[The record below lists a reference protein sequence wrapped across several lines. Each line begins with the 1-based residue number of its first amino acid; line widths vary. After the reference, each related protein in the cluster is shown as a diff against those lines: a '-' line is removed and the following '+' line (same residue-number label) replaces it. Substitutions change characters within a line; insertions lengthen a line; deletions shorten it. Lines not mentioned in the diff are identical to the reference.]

1 MKYKYII
8 PYVMCFLFVN
18 QITYTQDL
26 KKAISKIDAYHKEL
40 SNSFQK
46 QNSKNFTENDL
57 KNWVIT
63 SEHIS
68 STSGVHHLYY
78 RQTYN
83 GIEIYGAEASIH
95 IAPNGNVISKNN
107 GFISSLEEKIVGG
120 KTPSLNP
127 LNAVMAA
134 ASISKYKISE
144 SLKILDVVDTKNHEF
159 IVSKGGISSSE
170 IPVKLMYQQN
180 KKGEVV
186 LVWNLSID
194 DLQGQNWFSYRIN
207 ATTGEL
213 VDKIDWQVNCNLGDN
228 HDHNHETENSTSV
241 PSKVYEVVTMEKSL
255 EEYYALLGGS
265 YRVYAMPVES
275 PNHGSRTLVTGVE
288 NLTASPFGW
297 HDTNGSPGVEYTF
310 SRGNNV
316 YAYDDIANTNNP
328 GSTANGGGSLNFD
341 FPINTTWS
349 AGNRSLPA
357 AITNLF
363 YWSNII
369 HDVVYQY
376 GFDEASGNFQ
386 QNNYGKGGSQNDYV
400 RAEAQ
405 DGVGTCNANFATPAD
420 GSLPRMQMF
429 VCNSRDGDLDNA
441 VIVHEY
447 GHGISTR
454 LTGGRL
460 NSGCLSNLEQ
470 MGEGWSDYY
479 GLLLTM
485 KTGDT
490 GPASRGIGT
499 WLVGQAG
506 NGPGIREF
514 PYSTN
519 MAINSHTYIRT
530 QTAVAPHGV
539 GSVWAMMLWEM
550 TWGLIDQYG
559 FDTDIYNGTGGNNI
573 SLSLVTEALKLQPC
587 SPGFVS
593 GRDAILAADIALY
606 NGANQCII
614 WDAFAKRGLG
624 FSATQGST
632 NSNADNIQAFD
643 LPPTSFSAPT
653 SFCVTETIQ
662 TGLSGGMPAGG
673 VYSGPGVTDDG
684 NGSTYSFDPFTAGE
698 GSHTIIYISNCGG
711 SASDSTLVTAAPA
724 APAITNDSFCAGDSV
739 TLTAT
744 PNDTNNTIEWY
755 DTANGGNLL
764 FTGNSYTFSPSGTTS
779 VYAEEVLSPIPV
791 SVTVSHSNSQ
801 DIGNGSV
808 ACGAGNGA
816 HTTSSYWRV
825 FNLSG
830 DFGIT
835 DDFNILQVQF
845 GLQSISANFTAT
857 VRLHSLS
864 GALNTSNLTLLASQT
879 VLITPSN
886 NGTVVSVPISVAI
899 PAGTIVVMEVFTPAQ
914 SGRLFMMGSNPNGET
929 SSSYIS
935 AVDCSINQPSSLAS
949 IGFPNIHYVMN
960 IIGEGF
966 VSNPCTGLRA
976 EATAM
981 ADNVPPI
988 AIAQDF
994 TVFLDTNGQATVSS
1008 SNINNG
1014 SSDNCGIAS
1023 MAVSPNFFNCA
1034 AIGNQVVTLT
1044 VTDTQGNIN
1053 TAQANVTV
1061 LDNIMPSIGTLSN
1074 QTITGNINCQATLAN
1089 YTSLISATDNCGTP
1103 TITQNPLAGTLITG
1117 TTTITLTA
1125 TDASGN
1131 FNTTTFDVIIED
1143 TTNPTINAIADQT
1156 VNGDASCQGSVADY
1170 TSLAVVSDNCDT
1182 TPVVS
1187 QSPAAGTSFSGTT
1200 TVTLTVTDAS
1210 GNFSATSFDVVV
1222 LDIINPTIN
1231 AIADQTVVSNSNC
1244 EANLPDYTFLANVL
1258 DNCDASPIITQSP
1271 NPGTVFSGNILVTI
1285 TVTDASGNAASAS
1298 FNVTAIDVIAPE
1310 IICPENML
1318 VIPNENG
1325 SYILPDI
1332 TTNAIA
1338 FDNCTISPTISQNPA
1353 AGTIFSEGSIN
1364 TITLIA
1370 TDDAGNTSEC
1380 TFIIEVEVILSTPDS
1395 VLQEEDIIV
1404 YPSPANNFFRIQYN
1418 GNMRLTKLE
1427 LFDIRGRSISTHSIN
1442 NEGNNLQFD
1451 VSKLANGV
1459 YWVSIFAE
1467 KEKIIKRLIIENK

>member
-8 PYVMCFLFVN
+8 PYVMCLLFVT
-18 QITYTQDL
+18 QITYTQNL
-26 KKAISKIDAYHKEL
+26 KKAIAKIDTYHKEL
-40 SNSFQK
+40 TNSFQK
-46 QNSKNFTENDL
+46 ENTKKYTEKDFS
-57 KNWVIT
+57 NWVIT
-63 SEHIS
+63 SDHVS
-68 STSGVHHLYY
+68 STSGVHHIYY

-83 GIEIYGAEASIH
+83 GIEVYGAEASMH
-95 IAPNGNVISKNN
+95 IASNGSIISKNN
-107 GFISSLEEKIVGG
+107 DFIPSLEEKIIGG
-120 KTPSLNP
+120 KSPSLNP

-134 ASISKYKISE
+134 AAVSKYKISE
-144 SLKILDVVDTKNHEF
+144 NLKIVDIVDTKNHEF

-180 KKGEVV
+180 KKGDVV

-194 DLQGQNWFSYRIN
+194 DIQGQNWFSYRIN
-207 ATTGEL
+207 ASTGEL
-213 VDKIDWQVNCNLGDN
+213 VDKNDWQVNCNLGEN
-228 HDHNHETENSTSV
+228 HDHSLETEYSTNSL
-241 PSKVYEVVTMEKSL
+241 SKEYEVVTMEESL

-265 YRVYAMPVES
+265 YRVYAMPIES

-288 NLTASPFGW
+288 NLTASPYGW
-297 HDTNGSPGVEYTF
+297 HDTNGAPGVEYTI

-328 GSTANGGGSLNFD
+328 GTTANGGGSLNFD

-386 QNNYGKGGSQNDYV
+386 QNNYGNGGSQNDYV

-405 DGVGTCNANFATPAD
+405 DGSGTCNANFATPND
-420 GSLPRMQMF
+420 GSLPRMQMY
-429 VCNSRDGDLDNA
+429 VCNSRDGDLDNG
-441 VIVHEY
+441 VVVHEY
-447 GHGISTR
+447 GHGISNR

-460 NSGCLSNLEQ
+460 NSGCLANSEQ

-479 GLLLTM
+479 ALLFTM
-485 KTGDT
+485 KSGDS

-519 MAINSHTYIRT
+519 MAINSHTYSRT
-530 QTAVAPHGV
+530 QTAVVPHGV
-539 GSVWAMMLWEM
+539 GSVWAMMLYEM

-559 FDTDIYNGTGGNNI
+559 FDPDIYNGTGGNNI

-614 WDAFAKRGLG
+614 WAAFAKRGLG

-643 LPPTSFSAPT
+643 LPPTSFNAPT
-653 SFCVTETIQ
+653 SFCVTEGVQ
-662 TGLSGGMPAGG
+662 SGLSGGTPGGG

-684 NGSTYSFDPFTAGE
+684 NGSTYSFNPFTAGE
-698 GSHTIIYISNCGG
+698 GSHTIIYTSSCGG
-711 SASDSTLVTAAPA
+711 SASDTILVTAAPA
-724 APAITNDSFCAGDSV
+724 APSITNDTFCAGDSV

-744 PNDTNNTIEWY
+744 PNDINNTIEWY
-755 DTANGGNLL
+755 DATNGGNLL
-764 FTGNSYTFSPSGTTS
+764 FTGNSYTFSPVGTTS

-791 SVTVSHSNSQ
+791 SITVSHSNSQ
-801 DIGNGSV
+801 DIGTGSV
-808 ACGAGNGA
+808 ACGAGAGA

-830 DFGIT
+830 SFGIT
-835 DDFNILQVQF
+835 DDFNVNQVQF
-845 GLQSISANFTAT
+845 GLQSITSNFTAT

-864 GALNTSNLTLLASQT
+864 GAFTTSNLTLLASQT
-879 VLITPSN
+879 VNVAPAN
-886 NGTVVSVPISVAI
+886 NGSVISVPMSVTI

-914 SGRLFMMGSNPNGET
+914 AGNLFMMGSNPNGENAP
-929 SSSYIS
+929 SYIS
-935 AVDCSINQPSSLAS
+935 AVDCGINQPSTLAS

-960 IIGEGF
+960 IIGEGS
-966 VSNPCTGLRA
+966 VANPCTGLRA
-976 EATAM
+976 EATAT
-981 ADNVPPI
+981 ADNIPPI

-994 TVFLDTNGQATVSS
+994 TVFLDVNGQATISS

-1023 MAVSPNFFNCA
+1023 MSVSPNFFNCA
-1034 AIGNQVVTLT
+1034 SIGNQIVTLT
-1044 VTDTQGNIN
+1044 VTDTEGNIN

-1061 LDNIMPSIGTLSN
+1061 IDNLMPNIGTASN
-1074 QTITGNINCQATLAN
+1074 QTVSGNVNCQATLAN
-1089 YTSLISATDNCGTP
+1089 YTSLVLATDNCGSP
-1103 TITQNPLAGTLITG
+1103 TITQNPPAGTLITG
-1117 TTTITLTA
+1117 TTTVTLTA

-1131 FNTTTFDVIIED
+1131 FDTTTFNVIIED
-1143 TTNPTINAIADQT
+1143 TTNPTINTIADQS
-1156 VNGDASCQGSVADY
+1156 VSGDAACQGLVGDY
-1170 TSLAVVSDNCDT
+1170 SSLAFVSDNCDA

-1187 QSPAAGTSFSGTT
+1187 QSPAAGTVFSGTT
-1200 TVTLTVTDAS
+1200 SVTVTVTDAS
-1210 GNFSATSFDVVV
+1210 GNFSSTSFDVVV
-1222 LDIINPTIN
+1222 LDVINPTIDG
-1231 AIADQTVVSNSNC
+1231 IADRTVVSNTNC

-1258 DNCDASPIITQSP
+1258 DNCDASPLITQFP
-1271 NPGTVFSGNILVTI
+1271 NPGTVFSGSILVTI
-1285 TVTDASGNAASAS
+1285 TATDTSGNASSTS
-1298 FNVTAIDVIAPE
+1298 FNVTVIDVIAPE

-1318 VIPNENG
+1318 VIPDENG
-1325 SYILPDI
+1325 NFILPDV
-1332 TTNAIA
+1332 TSNAIV
-1338 FDNCTISPTISQNPA
+1338 FDNCTISPMIFQSPA
-1353 AGTIFSEGSIN
+1353 AGTIFTEGSIN

-1370 TDDAGNTSEC
+1370 TDDAGNISEC
-1380 TFIIEVEVILSTPDS
+1380 TFVIEVDVILSTIDS
-1395 VLQEEDIIV
+1395 VLYEEDVII

-1418 GNMRLTKLE
+1418 GNLTLTKLE
-1427 LFDIRGRSISTHSIN
+1427 LFDIRGRSISTHLISY
-1442 NEGNNLQFD
+1442 EGNNLQFD

-1459 YWVSIFAE
+1459 YWVNIFAE